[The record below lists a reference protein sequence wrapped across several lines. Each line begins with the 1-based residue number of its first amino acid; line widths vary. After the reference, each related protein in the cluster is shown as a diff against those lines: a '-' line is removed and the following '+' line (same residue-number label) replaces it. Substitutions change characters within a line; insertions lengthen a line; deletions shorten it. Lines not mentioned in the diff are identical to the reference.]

1 MGKYNNIL
9 VAYDGSELSKKALHV
24 AAALLERVHRR
35 TADHRYRVAVPNLGG
50 DGAMLDIGRIM
61 EELKNHGQLL
71 LDEAADQVKDRAF
84 PVNTVLLHGHPST
97 EIIDYAEQEKVD
109 LIVMGNRGL
118 NGVQRLFLGS
128 VSHRV
133 VQEAPCDVLVVHNA

>member
-24 AAALLERVHRR
+24 AAALLEGSTEGQLTIV
-35 TADHRYRVAVPNLGG
+35 TVWQFPNLGG

-133 VQEAPCDVLVVHNA
+133 VQEAPCDVLVVK

>member
-24 AAALLERVHRR
+24 AAALLEGSTEGQLTIV
-35 TADHRYRVAVPNLGG
+35 TVWQLPNLGG

-133 VQEAPCDVLVVHNA
+133 VQEAPCDVLVVK